1 MIINTGMRTDIPAF
15 CHEWLINRIEEDFTC
30 AYNIVYNIFVVTIW
44 INRCRMGGNHENA
57 R

>member
-1 MIINTGMRTDIPAF
+1 LSGRGHSLLSRNIII
-15 CHEWLINRIEEDFTC
+15 LVFTC